1 MATDEPNSPGLTPQD
16 FHSVRAAVTT
26 EGVKGLFLLN
36 GGGALALLA
45 FLQAVWEKNPAL
57 AKLALVG
64 IGIFAFGALLAGFVN
79 FLRYHTSMSFQSGQ
93 TCSHKAF
100 RFLSL
105 SCQYLSLVA
114 FAVAASVLVVG
125 AWKLLP

>member
-1 MATDEPNSPGLTPQD
+1 MTIDAPNSPGLSPHD
-16 FHSVRAAVTT
+16 FHSARAAIST

-45 FLQAVWEKNPAL
+45 FLQAVWDKNPAL

-64 IGIFAFGALLAGFVN
+64 ISIFAFGALLAGFVN
-79 FLRYHTSMSFQSGQ
+79 FLRYHTSLSFQSGE
-93 TCSHKAF
+93 TCNYKMF
-100 RFLSL
+100 KFFSL

-114 FAVAASVLVVG
+114 FAVATGVLVIG
-125 AWKLLP
+125 AWRLLP